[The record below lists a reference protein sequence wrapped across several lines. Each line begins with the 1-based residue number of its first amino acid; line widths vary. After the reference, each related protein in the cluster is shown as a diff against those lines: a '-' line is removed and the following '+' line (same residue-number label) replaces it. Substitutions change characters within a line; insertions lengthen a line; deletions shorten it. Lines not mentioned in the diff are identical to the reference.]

1 MRREMDEFDRARVE
15 WKRPSLPD
23 RDQLI
28 RKALKRLV
36 PTGHSWTNGR
46 PDPPGKSDYDQAE
59 ALATVAIALSLGELT
74 AEVRRLIEVVERR
87 DRR

>member
-1 MRREMDEFDRARVE
+1 MRRKMDEFDGLGLSGSGRRYRTGISSSGKLSSV
-15 WKRPSLPD
+15 W
-23 RDQLI
+23 
-28 RKALKRLV
+28 V

-59 ALATVAIALSLGELT
+59 ALATVAIALSLGEPT

-87 DRR
+87 GRR